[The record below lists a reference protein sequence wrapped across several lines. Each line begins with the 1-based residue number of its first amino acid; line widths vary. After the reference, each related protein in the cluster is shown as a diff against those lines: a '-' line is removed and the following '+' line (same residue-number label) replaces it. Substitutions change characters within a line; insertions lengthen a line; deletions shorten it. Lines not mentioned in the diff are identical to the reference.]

1 MNKSF
6 THLHFPETNDSPG
19 NLIFQS
25 SIFKCKHVSFR
36 EGSWPGSSQGCISQQ
51 PKESRPTCCGIWN
64 RNGPRRP
71 AKVAGDHQTHQWPI
85 LWQATKK
92 HGNVIFPQPPPK
104 TKKQTSFTK
113 LWPNYFGC
121 QIWYMALWWHPPIDP
136 TAWVSSSEPPHLA
149 WLDAAW
155 PWKAAARHP
164 SGRSRMGRSNVSL
177 RQYSHRETCGAL
189 GMVPLIINP
198 KHYTPNIVGVY
209 RVLPFLKGCLGELNR
224 QGTIPSVPPFSL
236 WYSNLHSPYVLSV

>member
-121 QIWYMALWWHPPIDP
+121 QIWYICYRPYDGILQSTQRPGYPHQSHPIWRGWTQRGRGRPQRGIP
-136 TAWVSSSEPPHLA
+136 QGE
-149 WLDAAW
+149 AAW
-155 PWKAAARHP
+155 
-164 SGRSRMGRSNVSL
+164 GGQM
-177 RQYSHRETCGAL
+177 
-189 GMVPLIINP
+189 
-198 KHYTPNIVGVY
+198 
-209 RVLPFLKGCLGELNR
+209 FL
-224 QGTIPSVPPFSL
+224 
-236 WYSNLHSPYVLSV
+236 